1 MIEEILVLACF
12 SLAGAILALTLWKH
26 SDSNLALRKPR
37 RTQVLK
43 PLNATKS
50 EIEALQFEKS
60 ILSHSITNICE
71 ALQNGKINAIERDRL
86 LVKYKSQLD
95 DFNKK
100 IGELQLSIDLK
111 ELIEMRT
118 QLVCLME
125 ERIANIETRL
135 TEISKK
141 CQIPIGSL
149 VHARNRK
156 YTALETH
163 GHVDSE
169 MGEKKKEVKREA
181 GLVSVE
187 DKNVQKVQQEIMQA
201 LASLEHA
208 GEADDDN
215 VTHVPVNQEHHAF
228 TENVANSSSEIGG
241 VSHLHDKS
249 RDALSFLN
257 EAELEV

>member
-26 SDSNLALRKPR
+26 SDSNLALRR

-43 PLNATKS
+43 PLSATKS

-60 ILSHSITNICE
+60 ILSYSITNICE

-111 ELIEMRT
+111 ELSEMRT

-156 YTALETH
+156 YTVLETH

-169 MGEKKKEVKREA
+169 MGEKKREVKREA

-201 LASLEHA
+201 LASLEYA

-215 VTHVPVNQEHHAF
+215 VTHVPVNQEHHDF
-228 TENVANSSSEIGG
+228 TENVANSSSEIDG